1 MTASSL
7 RFPTP
12 TSTVRSR
19 AGVWAQYQP
28 QQCAPPMGCSAE
40 AVLASRPSL
49 HELWCAE
56 STPED
61 VSLFTGDE
69 AATPLPV
76 HGACVGQFFSVFST
90 FMAPL
95 RLGRFPNPQIS
106 LAVLRGAPPDFPDL
120 LSGES

>member
-1 MTASSL
+1 MNFTAFS
-7 RFPTP
+7 FPTP
-12 TSTVRSR
+12 TSTVRGH

-28 QQCAPPMGCSAE
+28 QQCAPPKGCSAE
-40 AVLASRPSL
+40 AVLASRLSL

-61 VSLFTGDE
+61 VSPLAGEE
-69 AATPLPV
+69 AATPLSV
-76 HGACVGQFFSVFST
+76 HGACVGHFSQMFNH

-106 LAVLRGAPPDFPDL
+106 LAVLRGAPPSP
-120 LSGES
+120 SG

>member
-1 MTASSL
+1 MTLSL
-7 RFPTP
+7 PLFPTP
-12 TSTVRSR
+12 TSTVRGR

-28 QQCAPPMGCSAE
+28 QQCAPPKGCSAE
-40 AVLASRPSL
+40 AVLASRLSL

-61 VSLFTGDE
+61 VSLSAGDE
-69 AATPLPV
+69 AATPLSV
-76 HGACVGQFFSVFST
+76 HGACVGPFSKRFSD

-106 LAVLRGAPPDFPDL
+106 LAVLRGAPP
-120 LSGES
+120 SSYG

>member
-1 MTASSL
+1 MMFTRSKVKV
-7 RFPTP
+7 PTP
-12 TSTVRSR
+12 TSTVRGQ

-28 QQCAPPMGCSAE
+28 QQCAPPKGCSAE
-40 AVLASRPSL
+40 AVLASRLSL

-61 VSLFTGDE
+61 VSLFSGDE
-69 AATPLPV
+69 AATPLSA
-76 HGACVGQFFSVFST
+76 HGACVGQFFNLFLP

-106 LAVLRGAPPDFPDL
+106 LAVLRGAPPSF
-120 LSGES
+120 SG